1 MTQRKRQPVNGAE
14 PQRHVR
20 SREQLMAG
28 LVEPTGTAI
37 ADPGSFHRFVA
48 TVRLLEVLVDIRD
61 LLLLVVAAPSE
72 EEAKHG

>member
-1 MTQRKRQPVNGAE
+1 
-14 PQRHVR
+14 
-20 SREQLMAG
+20 MAG